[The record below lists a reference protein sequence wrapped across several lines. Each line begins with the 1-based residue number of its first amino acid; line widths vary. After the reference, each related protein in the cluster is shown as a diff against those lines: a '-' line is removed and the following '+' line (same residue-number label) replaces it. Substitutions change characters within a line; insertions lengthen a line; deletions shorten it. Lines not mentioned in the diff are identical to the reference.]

1 MSKSSVGVIGLG
13 SMGLSMA
20 RNALAAGLAV
30 KGYDV
35 AEGARDALRKAGGTP
50 VDSAAE
56 AAGGVDA
63 ILVMVVN
70 AAQAKEALFDSGAA
84 AAAAPGTVCV
94 VSSTVAPADA
104 RDIGG
109 RLAGEG
115 LLALDAPVSGGA
127 VGAEEGTLTVMASG
141 APEAFRKA
149 RPLLEAVSGTVYE
162 LGDEPGMGSTYKVV
176 HQLAAGVHLAVA
188 AEVMALGAN
197 AGCDAATLFDILS
210 KSAGRSWMMTDRV
223 PHMLD
228 EDYAPRSTVEIFV
241 KDLGLVLDTG
251 SETNTPLP
259 LASAAHGLF
268 MEAVSMGHG
277 RMDDAAVVKVYESKT
292 GSPVA
297 GASRA
302 KGPASGRTGGET

>member
-1 MSKSSVGVIGLG
+1 MGKISVGVIGLG

-20 RNALAAGLAV
+20 GNAIKAGLAV
-30 KGYDV
+30 KGFDV
-35 AEGARDALRKAGGTP
+35 AEGARDALRDAGGTP
-50 VDSAAE
+50 VKSAAA

-63 ILVMVVN
+63 LLVMVVN
-70 AAQAKEALFDSGAA
+70 ADQAKEALFDSGAA

-104 RDIGG
+104 REIAR
-109 RLAGEG
+109 RLAEQG
-115 LLALDAPVSGGA
+115 LLVLDAPVSGGA

-141 APEAFRKA
+141 APEAFKKA
-149 RPLLEAVSGTVYE
+149 RPLLEAVSATVYE
-162 LGDEPGMGSTYKVV
+162 VGGEPGLGSTYKVV
-176 HQLAAGVHLAVA
+176 HQLAAGVHLAAA

-197 AGCDAATLFDILS
+197 AGCDTATLFDILS

-228 EDYAPRSTVEIFV
+228 DDYRPRSTVEIFV

-251 SETNTPLP
+251 AETKTPLP
-259 LASAAHGLF
+259 LASAAHGMF

-277 RMDDAAVVKVYESKT
+277 RLDDAAVVKVYESRT
-292 GSPVA
+292 GSPV
-297 GASRA
+297 GG
-302 KGPASGRTGGET
+302 KKRT